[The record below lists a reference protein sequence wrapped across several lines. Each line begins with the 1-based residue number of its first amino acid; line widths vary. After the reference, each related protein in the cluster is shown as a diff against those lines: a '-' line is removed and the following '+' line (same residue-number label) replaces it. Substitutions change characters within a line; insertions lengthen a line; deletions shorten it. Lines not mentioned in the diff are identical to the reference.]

1 MTIQVF
7 SPKWFF
13 HDQLSTEDQQKTR
26 ELFSDFV
33 NNDDNF
39 QQPKGWNCNVKSSWH
54 HENNTKELW
63 HSWLKHLKPT
73 MDRFVEVVGTKC
85 DVDIIMDNSWANK
98 YDIGDYQEVHDHSD
112 SMRTNISMVY
122 FYDIDDDDE
131 GFRFYNQ
138 EHSTIKLLGID
149 EVLNTPD
156 EQLTIPKVKTGD
168 VLMFPSHYLHL
179 VTPYKGTNTRITFS
193 ANFTIAPVPVEEVS
207 TNRPGKD
214 MDLL

>member
-1 MTIQVF
+1 MTVQVF

-13 HDQLSTEDQQKTR
+13 HDRLSEEDQQETK
-26 ELFSDFV
+26 EMFSDFL
-33 NNDDNF
+33 NNEDNF
-39 QQPKGWNCNVKSSWH
+39 QQPKGWSCNIRTSWM

-63 HSWLKHLKPT
+63 NGWLKNLKPT
-73 MDRFVEVVGTKC
+73 MDRFVAEVGTKC

-98 YDIGDYQEVHDHSD
+98 YDIGNYQEVHDHSD

-122 FYDIDDDDE
+122 FYEIDEDDV
-131 GFRFYNQ
+131 GFRFYNK
-138 EHSTIKLLGID
+138 EHSTIRLLGID
-149 EVLNTPD
+149 EVVNTPD
-156 EQLTIPKVKTGD
+156 EQLTIPKGKKGD

-193 ANFTIAPVPVEEVS
+193 ANFTIRPVTEDKES

-214 MDLL
+214 MDIL

>member
-13 HDQLSTEDQQKTR
+13 QDQLSTEDQQKTR

-39 QQPKGWNCNVKSSWH
+39 GQPRGWSCNVKSSWGR
-54 HENNTKELW
+54 ENNTKELW
-63 HSWLKHLKPT
+63 HSWLKNLKPT

-122 FYDIDDDDE
+122 FYDIDDDDV
-131 GFRFYNQ
+131 GFRFYNR

-156 EQLTIPKVKTGD
+156 EQLTIPKVKDGD
-168 VLMFPSHYLHL
+168 ILMFPSHYLHL
-179 VTPYKGTNTRITFS
+179 VSPHKGSKTRITFS
-193 ANFTIAPVPVEEVS
+193 ANFKIKPVPVEEVS
-207 TNRPGKD
+207 TNRHGKD
-214 MDLL
+214 MDIL

>member
-13 HDQLSTEDQQKTR
+13 HDQLSIEDQQKTR

-33 NNDDNF
+33 KNDDNF
-39 QQPKGWNCNVKSSWH
+39 GQPRGWSCNVKSSWGR
-54 HENNTKELW
+54 ENNTKELW
-63 HSWLKHLKPT
+63 HSWLKNLKPT
-73 MDRFVEVVGTKC
+73 IDRFVEVVGTKC
-85 DVDIIMDNSWANK
+85 DIDIIMDNSWANK

-122 FYDIDDDDE
+122 FYDIDHDDV
-131 GFRFYNQ
+131 GFRFYNR

>member
-1 MTIQVF
+1 MTVQVF

-13 HDQLSTEDQQKTR
+13 HDRLSEEDQQETK
-26 ELFSDFV
+26 EMFSDFL
-33 NNDDNF
+33 NNEDNF
-39 QQPKGWNCNVKSSWH
+39 QQPKGWSCNIRTSWM

-63 HSWLKHLKPT
+63 NGWLKNLKPT
-73 MDRFVEVVGTKC
+73 MDRFVAEVGTKC

-98 YDIGDYQEVHDHSD
+98 YDIGNYQEVHDHSD

-122 FYDIDDDDE
+122 FYEIDEDDV
-131 GFRFYNQ
+131 GFRFYNK
-138 EHSTIKLLGID
+138 EHSTIRLLGID

-156 EQLTIPKVKTGD
+156 EQLTIPKVKKGD

-179 VTPYKGTNTRITFS
+179 VTPYKGSKTRITFS
-193 ANFTIAPVPVEEVS
+193 ANFTIRPVTEDKES

-214 MDLL
+214 MDIL

>member
-1 MTIQVF
+1 MTVQVF

-13 HDQLSTEDQQKTR
+13 HDRLSEEDQQETK
-26 ELFSDFV
+26 EMFSDSL
-33 NNDDNF
+33 NNEDNF
-39 QQPKGWNCNVKSSWH
+39 QQPKGWSCNIRTSWM

-63 HSWLKHLKPT
+63 NGWLKNLKPT
-73 MDRFVEVVGTKC
+73 MDRFVAEVGTKC
-85 DVDIIMDNSWANK
+85 DVDIIMDNRWANK
-98 YDIGDYQEVHDHSD
+98 YDIGNYQEVHDHSD

-122 FYDIDDDDE
+122 FYEIDEDDV
-131 GFRFYNQ
+131 GFRFYNK
-138 EHSTIKLLGID
+138 EHSTIRLLGID

-156 EQLTIPKVKTGD
+156 EQLTIPKVKKGD

-193 ANFTIAPVPVEEVS
+193 ANFTIRPVTEDKES

-214 MDLL
+214 MDIL

>member
-1 MTIQVF
+1 MTVQVF
-7 SPKWFF
+7 SPIWFF
-13 HDQLSTEDQQKTR
+13 HARLSEEDQQETK
-26 ELFSDFV
+26 EMFSDFL
-33 NNDDNF
+33 NNEDNF
-39 QQPKGWNCNVKSSWH
+39 QQPKGWSCNIRTSWM

-63 HSWLKHLKPT
+63 NGWLKNLKPT
-73 MDRFVEVVGTKC
+73 MDRFVAEVGTKC

-98 YDIGDYQEVHDHSD
+98 YDIGNYQEVHDHSD

-122 FYDIDDDDE
+122 FYEIDEDDV
-131 GFRFYNQ
+131 GFRFYNK
-138 EHSTIKLLGID
+138 EHSTIRLLGID

-156 EQLTIPKVKTGD
+156 EQLTIPKVKKGD

-193 ANFTIAPVPVEEVS
+193 SNFTIRPVTEDKES

-214 MDLL
+214 MDIL